1 MRGAVVEV
9 CTNDGN
15 CYSCG
20 TASDPGG
27 GKWAILS
34 CPERTKGNKVKVAN
48 PINFLQICEIRIRGK
63 GRMII

>member
-1 MRGAVVEV
+1 MEGTTVEV

-27 GKWAILS
+27 GNWAILS
-34 CPERTKGNKVKVAN
+34 CPEETEGNKVKLVN
-48 PINFLQICEIRIRGK
+48 PTDVLQVCEIRVRGK
-63 GRMII
+63 GEIKN